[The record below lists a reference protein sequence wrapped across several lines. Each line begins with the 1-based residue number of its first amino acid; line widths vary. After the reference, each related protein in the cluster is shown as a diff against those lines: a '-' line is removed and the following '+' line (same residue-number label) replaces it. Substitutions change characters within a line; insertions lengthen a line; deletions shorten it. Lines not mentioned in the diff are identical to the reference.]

1 MSLNMKN
8 LLAHL
13 QHSKSPK
20 GYQAEEDSDA
30 IRVSEYWGKK
40 TNQIQSPK
48 ISFEFFPPRSD
59 ASKKSLK
66 EVHRKLS
73 SINPEYFSVTFGAL
87 GSSQNATFDTIVNLS
102 KNTKIPITPHLT
114 CVGTN
119 KNQVRGLIDKY
130 ISYGV
135 NQVMVLKGDTPIK
148 IAQKGD
154 FEYANEMVKFIKEN
168 YENIDII
175 VAAYPEMHPHS
186 NCFGKDID
194 FFVDKVNSG
203 ATRAVTQ
210 YFYNIDAYFSF
221 VDEVQ
226 KLGVDIPIIPGIM
239 PITSYDN
246 LINFSTNCGAE
257 IPSWILNRLKL
268 YRGDTKSL
276 KLFGEDVVSEMC
288 LKLKENGVNSFH
300 FYCMNKDE
308 PALSLSKK
316 LYL

>member
-1 MSLNMKN
+1 MSLKIEN
-8 LLAHL
+8 LLTHL
-13 QHSKSPK
+13 QHPKSRK
-20 GYQAEEDSDA
+20 EYQDVDDSDA
-30 IRVSEYWGKK
+30 VKISEYWGKK

-59 ASKKSLK
+59 STKKSLK
-66 EVHRKLS
+66 EAHRILS

-87 GSSQNATFDTIVNLS
+87 GSSQNATFDTIVNLL
-102 KNTKIPITPHLT
+102 KDTKIPITPHLT

-119 KNQVRGLIDKY
+119 KKQVTDLLNEYLIQ
-130 ISYGV
+130 GV
-135 NQVMVLKGDTPIK
+135 NQVMVLKGDAPNTIVK
-148 IAQKGD
+148 KGD

-168 YENIDII
+168 YENIDIL
-175 VAAYPEMHPHS
+175 VAAYPEKHPHS
-186 NCFGKDID
+186 NCVGKDID
-194 FFVDKVNSG
+194 FFVNKVNSG

-239 PITSYDN
+239 PITNYDN
-246 LINFSTNCGAE
+246 IINFSKNCGAE

-268 YRGDTKSL
+268 YRSDTKSL

-288 LKLKENGVNSFH
+288 LKLKAEGVKNFH
-300 FYCMNKDE
+300 FYSMNRVE
-308 PALSLSKK
+308 PVLSIAKRIL
-316 LYL
+316 

>member
-1 MSLNMKN
+1 MSLKIEN
-8 LLAHL
+8 LLTHL
-13 QHSKSPK
+13 QHPKSRK
-20 GYQAEEDSDA
+20 EYQDVDDSDA
-30 IRVSEYWGKK
+30 VKISEYWGKK

-59 ASKKSLK
+59 STKKSLK
-66 EVHRKLS
+66 EVHRILS

-87 GSSQNATFDTIVNLS
+87 GSSQNATFDTIVNLL
-102 KNTKIPITPHLT
+102 KDTKIPITPHLT

-119 KNQVRGLIDKY
+119 KKQVTDLLNEYLIQ
-130 ISYGV
+130 GV
-135 NQVMVLKGDTPIK
+135 NQVMVLKGDAPNTIVK
-148 IAQKGD
+148 KGD

-168 YENIDII
+168 YENIDIL
-175 VAAYPEMHPHS
+175 VAAYPEKHPHS
-186 NCFGKDID
+186 NCVGKDID
-194 FFVDKVNSG
+194 FFVNKVNSG

-239 PITSYDN
+239 PITNYDN
-246 LINFSTNCGAE
+246 IINFSKNCGAE

-268 YRGDTKSL
+268 YRSDTKSL

-288 LKLKENGVNSFH
+288 LKLKAEGVKNFH
-300 FYCMNKDE
+300 FYSMNRVE
-308 PALSLSKK
+308 PVLSIAKRIL
-316 LYL
+316 